1 LGKRVVVTGLG
12 AVTPLGL
19 TVKSTWEGLTEGRSG
34 VNRITLFDASTF
46 PVRIAGEVKNFH
58 LNGFGYDP
66 HLVDFMSRATKF
78 CFEAT
83 RMAIEE
89 AKLNLKTIN
98 PTRFGISLGTNEEHV
113 HLDQIDEVYGEIL
126 SYQALV
132 SGSNYY
138 FDSSKPLGK
147 IWPIRRTASITTF
160 LLSLILN
167 ARGPTNTSV
176 TACASSGHAIGRA
189 LRSIES
195 GEADIMIAGG
205 CESMISEFAIA
216 GFGLLGALSK
226 NNDEPHKASRPFD
239 GKRDGFVL
247 GEGSGILVLEELSH
261 AQARKANILA
271 ELTGYGSSSN
281 AYRITD
287 STPDGSGADICM
299 MAALKDAHLSPDD
312 IDYINAHGTSTLSN
326 DRSETRA
333 VKKVF
338 GRRAYE
344 IPISSNK
351 SMLGHLI
358 ASSSAVELI
367 ISILTIQ
374 HNIIPPTVN
383 LTHPDPE
390 CDLDYVP
397 NISRGKE
404 VNAVLSNSFAFGGQN
419 VSLIAE
425 KFIEDRN
432 NKKKWIEG

>member
-1 LGKRVVVTGLG
+1 LKKRVVVTGIG

-19 TVKSTWEGLTEGRSG
+19 NAKSTWQGVIEGRSG
-34 VNRITLFDASTF
+34 INHITLFDASTF
-46 PVRIAGEVKNFH
+46 PVRIAGEVKGFH
-58 LNGFGYDP
+58 SNGFEFDP
-66 HLVDFMSRATKF
+66 YLVDFMSRATKF
-78 CFEAT
+78 SFAAT
-83 RMAIEE
+83 QMALEDS
-89 AKLNLKTIN
+89 KLNLKDIN
-98 PTRFGISLGTNEEHV
+98 STRFGISLGTNEEHV
-113 HLDQIDEVYGEIL
+113 HLDQIDEVYGDVL
-126 SYQALV
+126 TYQALV
-132 SGSNYY
+132 SRSNYY
-138 FDSSKPLGK
+138 FDSSKPLGR
-147 IWPIRRTASITTF
+147 IWPIRRTASISSYV
-160 LLSLILN
+160 LSLIFN
-167 ARGPTNTSV
+167 ARGPINTSV

-189 LRSIES
+189 MRIIES
-195 GEADIMIAGG
+195 GETDVMIAGG

-216 GFGLLGALSK
+216 GFGLLRALSR
-226 NNDEPHKASRPFD
+226 NNDEPEKASRPFD
-239 GKRDGFVL
+239 RKRDGFVL
-247 GEGSGILVLEELSH
+247 SEGAGILILEELSH
-261 AQARKANILA
+261 AQERGANILA

-299 MAALKDAHLSPDD
+299 LAALKDAHRAPEE

-333 VKKVF
+333 IKRVF
-338 GRRAYE
+338 GKMAHK

-397 NISRGKE
+397 NIYRKKE
-404 VNAVLSNSFAFGGQN
+404 VNTVLSNSFAFGGQN
-419 VSLIAE
+419 VSLIVE
-425 KFIEDRN
+425 RFVEDRDI
-432 NKKKWIEG
+432 KKGWIER

>member
-1 LGKRVVVTGLG
+1 LNKRVVITGIG

-19 TVKSTWEGLTEGRSG
+19 DVKSTWEGLIEGRSG
-34 VNRITLFDASTF
+34 VSYITLFDASTF

-58 LNGFGYDP
+58 LNGFGFDP
-66 HLVDFMSRATKF
+66 YLIDFMSRATKF
-78 CFEAT
+78 SLAAT
-83 RMAIEE
+83 WMAIEDS
-89 AKLNLKTIN
+89 KLNLRDIN
-98 PTRFGISLGTNEEHV
+98 PARFGVSLGTNEEHV
-113 HLDQIDEVYGEIL
+113 HLNQLDEVYGEIL
-126 SYQALV
+126 SYQALL

-138 FDSSKPLGK
+138 FDTSKPLGR
-147 IWPIRRTASITTF
+147 IWPVRRAANTPTS
-160 LLSLILN
+160 LLSLIFN
-167 ARGPTNTSV
+167 AQGPMNTSA

-189 LRSIES
+189 MRMIES
-195 GEADIMIAGG
+195 GEADVMIAGG

-216 GFGLLGALSK
+216 GFGLLGALSR
-226 NNDEPHKASRPFD
+226 NNDEPEKASRPFD
-239 GKRDGFVL
+239 RNRDGFVL
-247 GEGSGILVLEELSH
+247 SEGAGILILEELSH
-261 AQARKANILA
+261 AQKRGANILA

-299 MAALKDAHLSPDD
+299 LAALKDAHRSSEE

-333 VKKVF
+333 IKKVF
-338 GRRAYE
+338 KKMAHE

-374 HNIIPPTVN
+374 HNVIPPTVN

-397 NISRGKE
+397 NIFRKKA
-404 VNAVLSNSFAFGGQN
+404 VNTVLSNSFAFGGQN
-419 VSLIAE
+419 ASLIVE
-425 KFIEDRN
+425 RYIEDRDM
-432 NKKKWIEG
+432 KRDG